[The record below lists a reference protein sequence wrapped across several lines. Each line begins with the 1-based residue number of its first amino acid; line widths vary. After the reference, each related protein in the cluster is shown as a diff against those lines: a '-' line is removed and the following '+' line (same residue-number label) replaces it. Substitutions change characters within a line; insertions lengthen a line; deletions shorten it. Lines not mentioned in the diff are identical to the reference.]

1 MISRTL
7 HRSVARS
14 LAAASAAVLLTITL
28 AACSAPVALEPAD
41 DAANPGC
48 AEIIVRLPEALGEQ
62 PLRETNAQGTGAWG
76 DPTTILLRCGVEV
89 PGPTTQQCVEVGGID
104 WIVDDSDK
112 PIFRF
117 VTYGRTPATEV
128 IVDYDKASASALI
141 DLVGAISPIPA
152 ENRCIDVSDVLPAG

>member
-7 HRSVARS
+7 TRSVARS
-14 LAAASAAVLLTITL
+14 LAAVSSAVLLSVAL
-28 AACSAPVALEPAD
+28 AGCATAVALEPAD
-41 DAANPGC
+41 DATNPGC
-48 AEIIVRLPEALGEQ
+48 AEVVVRLPDALGEQ
-62 PLRETNAQGTGAWG
+62 QLRETNAQGTGAWG
-76 DPTTILLRCGVEV
+76 DPATILLRCGVEV

-104 WIVDDSDK
+104 WIVDDTDK

-117 VTYGRTPATEV
+117 TTYGRTPATEV

-152 ENRCIDVSDVLPAG
+152 ENRCTDVSDVLPAG

>member
-7 HRSVARS
+7 PRTMARS
-14 LAAASAAVLLTITL
+14 LTAFSAAILLSVTLAGCAAA
-28 AACSAPVALEPAD
+28 VALEPAD
-41 DAANPGC
+41 DATNPGC
-48 AEIIVRLPEALGEQ
+48 AEVIVRLPDALGEQ
-62 PLRETNAQGTGAWG
+62 KLRETNAQGTGAWG
-76 DPTTILLRCGVEV
+76 DPATILLRCGVEV

-104 WIVDDSDK
+104 WIVDDADK

-117 VTYGRTPATEV
+117 TTYGRTPATEV

-152 ENRCIDVSDVLPAG
+152 ENRCTDVSDVLPAG

>member
-7 HRSVARS
+7 HRS
-14 LAAASAAVLLTITL
+14 LAAVSAAVLLTITL
-28 AACSAPVALEPAD
+28 AGCASAVALEPAD
-41 DAANPGC
+41 DATNPQC
-48 AEIIVRLPEALGEQ
+48 AEVIVRLPDALGEQ
-62 PLRETNAQGTGAWG
+62 KLRETNAQGTGAWG
-76 DPTTILLRCGVEV
+76 DPATILLRCGVEV

-104 WIVDDSDK
+104 WIVDDSNK

-141 DLVGAISPIPA
+141 DLVGAISPIPT
-152 ENRCIDVSDVLPAG
+152 ENRCIDVSDTLPAG

>member
-7 HRSVARS
+7 PRSAARS
-14 LAAASAAVLLTITL
+14 LAAVSAAALLSVTL
-28 AACSAPVALEPAD
+28 AGCATAVALEPAD

-48 AEIIVRLPEALGEQ
+48 AEVIVRLPDALGEQ
-62 PLRETNAQGTGAWG
+62 KLRETNAQGTGAWG
-76 DPTTILLRCGVEV
+76 DPATVLLRCGVEV

-104 WIVDDSDK
+104 WIVDDADK
-112 PIFRF
+112 PKFRF
-117 VTYGRTPATEV
+117 TTYGRTPATEV

-152 ENRCIDVSDVLPAG
+152 ENRCTDVSDVLPAG